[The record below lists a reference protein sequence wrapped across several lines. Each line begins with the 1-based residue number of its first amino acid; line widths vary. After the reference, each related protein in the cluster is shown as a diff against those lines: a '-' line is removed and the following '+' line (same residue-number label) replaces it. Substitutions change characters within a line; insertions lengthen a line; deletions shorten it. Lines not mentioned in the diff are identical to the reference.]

1 MFVLLTI
8 LDEEMGSKA
17 KALVRLTTKH
27 VQPPSSHIHFF
38 CLLCILFLSALFL
51 TLSEAVCNPQDRES
65 LLWFSGN
72 VSSSVSPL
80 NWNLSIDCCSWE
92 GITCDDTPESH
103 VTAVSLPLR
112 GLSGNLSSSLQNLH
126 RLSHLDLSHNLLS
139 GPLPPGFFSALD
151 QLIVLNLSYNSFNG
165 ELPFEQAFDDGSSKL
180 FPIQTVDL
188 SSNLL
193 QGEVLNTSIYL
204 LGASSLISFN
214 VSNNSFTG
222 PNPSFMC
229 MSSPQLSRL
238 DFSYNDFAGHISTG
252 LGTCLNLTV
261 LRAGFNNISGEIPVE
276 VYNLSELEQ
285 LFLPANQLTGKIDNS
300 ITRLKKPTLL
310 ELYFNHLEGELPK
323 DIGLLSSLQS
333 LQLHVNNITGTVP
346 LSLANCTSLVKLN
359 LRINLL
365 TGTLTELEFNQLQ
378 SLRILD
384 LGNNSFTGDVPDKV
398 FSCKSLTAL
407 RFAGNK
413 LTGQISP
420 QVKELESLTFLSFSD
435 NILLNITRAL
445 SILQGCRKLSTLI
458 LARNFYDETVPSNID
473 FVSSDGFPKLQI
485 FGIGGCRMKGE
496 VPAWLIKL
504 KSLELM
510 DLSQNRLVGSV
521 PGWLGALPNLS
532 YIGLSSNLLT
542 GEVPKEFFH
551 LRGLMSQ
558 KAYEETEK
566 NYLPLPIFVSPNN
579 VTANLQYNNIY
590 NFPPSIYME
599 RNNLTGSIP
608 IEIGQLKALHVIELH
623 GNNFSGRIP
632 EELSNLTNL
641 ESLDLSNNNLSGRIP
656 PSLRQLHFMSYF
668 NVANNSLEGP
678 IPTGGQF
685 DTFPKECFEGNP
697 LLCGGVLLTSC
708 TAPTTSTTTEG
719 DELKRILVTGI
730 AIGYL
735 FGFISILVVCAWR
748 VLGK

>member
-1 MFVLLTI
+1 
-8 LDEEMGSKA
+8 MGSKA

-112 GLSGNLSSSLQNLH
+112 GLSGYLSSSLQNLH

-151 QLIVLNLSYNSFNG
+151 QLIVLNLSHNSFNG

-300 ITRLKKPTLL
+300 ITRLKKLTLL
-310 ELYFNHLEGELPK
+310 ELYFNHLEGEIPK
-323 DIGLLSSLQS
+323 DIGHLSNLQS
-333 LQLHVNNITGTVP
+333 LQLHINNITGTVP
-346 LSLANCTSLVKLN
+346 LSLANCTKLVKLN
-359 LRINLL
+359 LRINRLR
-365 TGTLTELEFNQLQ
+365 GTLTEIEFSRLQ

-420 QVKELESLTFLSFSD
+420 QVKELESLTFLAFSD
-435 NILLNITRAL
+435 NNLTNITGAL
-445 SILQGCRKLSTLI
+445 RILQGCRKLSTLI
-458 LARNFYDETVPSNID
+458 LAKNFYGETFPSNID
-473 FVSSDGFPKLQI
+473 FISSDGFPKLQI
-485 FGIGGCRMKGE
+485 FAIGGCRIKGV
-496 VPAWLIKL
+496 VP
-504 KSLELM
+504 
-510 DLSQNRLVGSV
+510 QVHNRLVGSV
-521 PGWLGALPNLS
+521 PGWLGTLPNLF
-532 YIGLSSNLLT
+532 YIDLSENLLT
-542 GEVPKEFFH
+542 GELPKEFFH
-551 LRGLMSQ
+551 LRGLMTQ
-558 KAYEETEK
+558 KEETET
-566 NYLPLPIFVSPNN
+566 NYLPLPIFVGSNN
-579 VTANLQYNNIY
+579 ITVNQQYNHMY
-590 NFPPSIYME
+590 NFPPAIYIR

-608 IEIGQLKALHVIELH
+608 VEIGQLKALQVLELL
-623 GNNFSGRIP
+623 GNFFSGGIP
-632 EELSNLTNL
+632 DELSNLTNL
-641 ESLDLSNNNLSGRIP
+641 ERMDLSNNSLSGRIP

-685 DTFPKECFEGNP
+685 DTFPKACFEGNP

-708 TAPTTSTTTEG
+708 TAPSREPATTTED

-735 FGFISILVVCAWR
+735 FGFISILVVCAR
-748 VLGK
+748 Q